1 MLNLI
6 ITINHFNPISNP
18 ISNLIF
24 NPIFNPIFNQYLI
37 LYYKFPI
44 NYSLI

>member
-18 ISNLIF
+18 IFNLIF

>member
-37 LYYKFPI
+37 LYYKSPI